1 MYKPK
6 LDSLQANK
14 DMITAFGGYCNNKV
28 INENCFSFEENMS
41 SDSFPVFS
49 PRNKRAFFNVSGESL
64 HGLFSKN
71 KICYIKDNSLYYGG
85 EKVSGIYF
93 PDIERKR
100 QFVSMGARVIV
111 FPDKLYFNTAD
122 FTDYGYLEAEFK
134 SVEGTNVTASLCKA
148 DGDFYGEYA
157 ISATAPENA
166 VNGTL
171 WLDTS
176 VTPNELKQYSETI
189 SGWFP
194 LAETYV
200 RITCGGIGKG
210 FKQYDGVVI
219 SGMSEDSLNG
229 AHILRDVGEDYI
241 TITGMITNTIS
252 QTSSITVERKLPDM
266 DFICENGNRLW
277 GCNSQNNEIYASKLG
292 DPTNFNCFMGVSSDS
307 YAVSVG
313 TDGEFTGAISYR
325 GYVLFFKEACVHKIY
340 GMNPPYTVNTSY
352 IRGVQK
358 GSSLSLVVVNETLYY
373 KSPKGVCAFEGG
385 VPVSIS
391 QDLGDEYYTDAVA
404 GAIGDKYYI
413 CMSDKFK
420 KRHLFVFDE
429 EKRVWHREDEI
440 NVLEFATHNCNL
452 YFISEIDG
460 VKRLCLADGVKRFGN
475 FTNELSGYV
484 EEEDFPWCVETG
496 LWGLSIPENKY
507 YSKIV
512 FRAYGKKGS
521 FVKIDFQTD
530 LNGKWETQ
538 KELRLDKTGSFIL
551 PFVSPRCDTL
561 KIRISGKGEFNIYS
575 ISREIQAGSELN
587 V

>member
-14 DMITAFGGYCNNKV
+14 DMITAFGGYFNKKV
-28 INENCFSFEENMS
+28 IDENCFTFEKNMS

-93 PDIERKR
+93 PDTQRER
-100 QFVSMGARVIV
+100 QFVSIGAKVIV
-111 FPDKLYFNTAD
+111 FPDKFYFNTAD
-122 FTDYGYLEAEFK
+122 FSDYGYLEAEFN
-134 SVEGTNVTASLCKA
+134 SVEGTNVTATLCKA
-148 DGDFYGEYA
+148 DGDFYGDYA
-157 ISATAPENA
+157 ISDTAPENA

-176 VTPNELKQYSETI
+176 VTPNELKQYSESI
-189 SGWFP
+189 NGWFS

-200 RITCGGIGKG
+200 RITCGGIGKS
-210 FKQYDGVVI
+210 FKQYDGVFI
-219 SGMSEDSLNG
+219 SGMNEDNLNG
-229 AHILRDVGEDYI
+229 THILRDVGEDYI
-241 TITGMITNTIS
+241 TVTGIITNTVN
-252 QTSSITVERKLPDM
+252 QTESITVERKIPDM

-292 DPTNFNCFMGVSSDS
+292 DPTNFNCFMGIASDS

-373 KSPKGVCAFEGG
+373 KSPKGICAFEGG
-385 VPVSIS
+385 VPICIS
-391 QDLGDEYYTDAVA
+391 QALGDEYYTDAVA
-404 GAIGDKYYI
+404 GALGDKYYI
-413 CMSDKFK
+413 CMSDKYET
-420 KRHLFVFDE
+420 RHLFVFDE
-429 EKRVWHREDEI
+429 GKRIWHREDEI
-440 NVLEFATHNCNL
+440 NILEFASHNCNL
-452 YFISEIDG
+452 YFIAEIDG
-460 VKRLCLADGVKRFGN
+460 VKRLCLADGVNRFGN
-475 FTNELSGYV
+475 FTNELSGYF
-484 EEEDFPWCVETG
+484 EEEDFHWCAESG
-496 LWGLSIPENKY
+496 PWGLSIPENKY

-530 LNGKWETQ
+530 LNGKWDTQ
-538 KELRLDKTGSFIL
+538 KEFRLDKTGSFVL
-551 PFVSPRCDTL
+551 PFISPRCDTL

-575 ISREIQAGSELN
+575 ISREIQTGSELN